1 MFDIQNEVLEW
12 GGKKLTIETG
22 RVARQAHGSVI
33 ATYGGTSV
41 LATVVADREEKK
53 GLDFFPLTV
62 NYQEKAYAAG
72 KIPGGFFKREG
83 RPSEKETLVSRLIDR
98 PIRPLFADGF
108 KCETQVIATVISYD
122 NENDPDI
129 VSLIACSAA
138 LTLSGVPFMGPIG
151 AARVGFKDGDFILN
165 PTKEEMETSA
175 LDLVVAGTKDA
186 VLMVESEAKE
196 LSEEQMLG
204 AVTFGQDNFSQVID
218 AIISLAEKAA
228 KEPRDFEKKDISD
241 IENKV
246 SSAIKDDLSEAYKEA
261 DKQKRT
267 EKIAEIKKNL
277 ISELVSDDDEDE
289 DYNES
294 TISSA
299 FKTIEK
305 NIVRNNILDTGER
318 IDGRDLETVRPIQS
332 DVSVLPLTHG
342 SALFTRGETQ
352 ALVVTTLGTGDD
364 EKFVDGLDETYKE
377 RFMLHYNFPPYSVG
391 ETGRTG
397 FTGRR
402 EIGHGKLAWRA
413 LQAVM
418 PEYDDFPYT
427 IRLVSEITESNGSS
441 SMATVCGSSL
451 SMMDAGIPLSKPV
464 AGIAMGLIK
473 EDDRVAVL
481 SDILGD
487 EDHLGDMDF
496 KVAGTNDGITS
507 LQMDIKITGITKD
520 IMETALSQAKNGRI
534 HILEE
539 MAKALDKA
547 RDTVNSNAP
556 RIETINVPTD
566 KIREVIGAGGK
577 VIREIVEE
585 SGAKVDIN
593 DDGIVK
599 IASNN
604 AEAIE
609 KALEMIN
616 SIVAEPEVGT
626 IYEGK
631 VVKIMDFGAFVN
643 FFGKKDGLVHISQLS
658 TERVNKVTDVVSEGD
673 IVKVKF
679 VGFDRGKVK
688 LSMKNIDQ
696 ETGEESVSENKKED
710 KKANK
715 KEDKKENKKEDKK
728 ANKKEDKKEN
738 SDIEKEDS

>member
-294 TISSA
+294 TLSSA

-402 EIGHGKLAWRA
+402 EIGQGKLAWSA
-413 LQAVM
+413 LQAVL

-556 RIETINVPTD
+556 RIETISVPTD

-710 KKANK
+710 KK
-715 KEDKKENKKEDKK
+715 E
-728 ANKKEDKKEN
+728 NKKEDKKEN